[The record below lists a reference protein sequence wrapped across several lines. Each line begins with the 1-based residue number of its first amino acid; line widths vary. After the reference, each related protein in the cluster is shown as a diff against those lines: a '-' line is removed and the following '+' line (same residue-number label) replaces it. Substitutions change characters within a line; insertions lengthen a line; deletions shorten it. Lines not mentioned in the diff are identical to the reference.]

1 MSLLLAAPKKIHII
15 SINGVMKVDKRNYD
29 RDMISKMYDI
39 IELIYILNRL
49 TNEFYEEDY
58 SKQYLLDMMDN
69 MQNVKYSYDKY
80 KRRDEKI
87 NAINSDSYQYG
98 KKDSFI
104 DRIIFYL
111 KSLNGE

>member
-1 MSLLLAAPKKIHII
+1 M
-15 SINGVMKVDKRNYD
+15 DKRNYD
-29 RDMISKMYDI
+29 RDMVSKMYDI

-69 MQNVKYSYDKY
+69 VQNVKYNYDKY
-80 KRRDEKI
+80 RGRDANVTKH
-87 NAINSDSYQYG
+87 DYYDYG
-98 KKDSFI
+98 KRDSFI

-111 KSLNGE
+111 KSLNED

>member
-1 MSLLLAAPKKIHII
+1 M
-15 SINGVMKVDKRNYD
+15 DKRNYD
-29 RDMISKMYDI
+29 RDMMDKMYDI
-39 IELIYILNRL
+39 IELMYILNRL

-69 MQNVKYSYDKY
+69 MQGVKYNYDKY
-80 KRRDEKI
+80 RGRDGKI
-87 NAINSDSYQYG
+87 GAMKSGSFKYSKN
-98 KKDSFI
+98 DSFI

>member
-1 MSLLLAAPKKIHII
+1 
-15 SINGVMKVDKRNYD
+15 VDKKNYD

-69 MQNVKYSYDKY
+69 MQNAKYSYDKY
-80 KRRDEKI
+80 RGRDEKM
-87 NAINSDSYQYG
+87 NVMKNDNYYYG

-111 KSLNGE
+111 KSLNEE

>member
-1 MSLLLAAPKKIHII
+1 
-15 SINGVMKVDKRNYD
+15 MKVDRRNYD
-29 RDMISKMYDI
+29 KDTINKMYDI

-80 KRRDEKI
+80 RGRGGKG
-87 NAINSDSYQYG
+87 AISHSFEQHI
-98 KKDSFI
+98 KKDSFL
-104 DRIIFYL
+104 DKIIFYL
-111 KSLNGE
+111 KSLNED

>member
-1 MSLLLAAPKKIHII
+1 
-15 SINGVMKVDKRNYD
+15 MKVDKKNYD

-69 MQNVKYSYDKY
+69 MQNAKYSYDKY
-80 KRRDEKI
+80 RGRDEKM
-87 NAINSDSYQYG
+87 NVMKNDNYYYG

-111 KSLNGE
+111 KSLNEE

>member
-1 MSLLLAAPKKIHII
+1 MDNRK
-15 SINGVMKVDKRNYD
+15 YD

-69 MQNVKYSYDKY
+69 MQNAKYSYDKY
-80 KRRDEKI
+80 R
-87 NAINSDSYQYG
+87 G
-98 KKDSFI
+98 KYSKKSEIKHDCRYCNTKDSFI
-104 DRIIFYL
+104 DKIIFYL
-111 KSLNGE
+111 KSLNEG

>member
-1 MSLLLAAPKKIHII
+1 MD
-15 SINGVMKVDKRNYD
+15 NRNYD

-58 SKQYLLDMMDN
+58 SKQYLLDMLDN
-69 MQNVKYSYDKY
+69 MENVKYSLDKY
-80 KRRDEKI
+80 RGRDAKS
-87 NAINSDSYQYG
+87 NVVKHDCHYCG

-104 DRIIFYL
+104 DKIIFYL
-111 KSLNGE
+111 KSLNEE

>member
-1 MSLLLAAPKKIHII
+1 MDNRK
-15 SINGVMKVDKRNYD
+15 YD

-69 MQNVKYSYDKY
+69 MQNAKYSYDKY
-80 KRRDEKI
+80 R
-87 NAINSDSYQYG
+87 G
-98 KKDSFI
+98 KYSK
-104 DRIIFYL
+104 
-111 KSLNGE
+111 KS